1 MLVFHLRLICWKGTL
16 SDSMSSLVNI
26 IFQIKRDALFGSDGA
41 TSVKRRKILPITET
55 PCTSTTEPA
64 MTEYA
69 RPDTSSG
76 GPAGIETPGSS
87 SMCFDV
93 DVTPVSV
100 STEAQGREAGTAFS
114 SLSIVRPGSIA
125 STQPTP
131 SGSGF
136 QTSSKVPCTKC
147 SGRAKKLKSL
157 RKKHSRLQKKLE
169 KLKEKCNQLL
179 VQQVGSI
186 HYLVMWL
193 HACNFKFVFLFME
206 NTCM

>member
-1 MLVFHLRLICWKGTL
+1 
-16 SDSMSSLVNI
+16 MSSLVNM

-87 SMCFDV
+87 STCFDV

-100 STEAQGREAGTAFS
+100 STEAQGREAETAFS
-114 SLSIVRPGSIA
+114 SLSIVRPGSMALVNDIKKLSA
-125 STQPTP
+125 DA
-131 SGSGF
+131 
-136 QTSSKVPCTKC
+136 QTSCLE
-147 SGRAKKLKSL
+147 GF
-157 RKKHSRLQKKLE
+157 HSTLNHWHPKMVCFSWLGTFCRYSTPKWL
-169 KLKEKCNQLL
+169 QLL
-179 VQQVGSI
+179 
-186 HYLVMWL
+186 LT
-193 HACNFKFVFLFME
+193 HAFPGPGQRKGNAI
-206 NTCM
+206 